1 MNDRPTL
8 EELIDA
14 ARMHLETNVIPAIKG
29 DARLYFQTLVA
40 INVLR
45 VAERELLHGWSH
57 AQAEWRRLDQLE
69 GESLPMPASPSEAA
83 AALRARNAVL
93 SARIRAGDYDAES
106 AALFAHLLAT
116 VRESLEIANPKF
128 LETVDGEAQPS
139 ARGSKRAI

>member
-45 VAERELLHGWSH
+45 VAERELTFGWSH
-57 AQAEWRRLDQLE
+57 LQAEWRRLDQLE
-69 GESLPMPASPSEAA
+69 GAAQPLPTSPAEAA
-83 AALRARNAVL
+83 AALRARNADL
-93 SARIRAGDYDAES
+93 SARIRAGDYDEDS
-106 AALFAHLLAT
+106 TALFAHLRAT
-116 VRESLEIANPKF
+116 VREALEIANPKF
-128 LETVDGEAQPS
+128 LHAVDAES
-139 ARGSKRAI
+139 